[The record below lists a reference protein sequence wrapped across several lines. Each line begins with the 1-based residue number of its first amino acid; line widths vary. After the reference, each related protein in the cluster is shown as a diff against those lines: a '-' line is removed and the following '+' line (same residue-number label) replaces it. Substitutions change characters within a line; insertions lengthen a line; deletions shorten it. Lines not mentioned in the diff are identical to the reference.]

1 MSAAEHALEERVR
14 ATLHRRAADIEVDPP
29 PWEELVGR
37 ASGVV
42 VPLHPTTTVDPPAHL
57 RPARRHRL
65 PRVSLR
71 PALATAA
78 ALLLALGAAAVVS
91 DRDGSGTGGDT
102 PADDGDGDGD
112 TIIALDVPDAPVIP
126 SPGSTDFLPS
136 AATAL
141 PVDTSSVE
149 EVDPTAD
156 PRALVEVYLREVG
169 LAGSATE
176 DDGFELQVDPLKTEQ
191 EDLADPLEGT
201 VWWSVWDRSGTRLT
215 IGTVFVRVADPRAA
229 YRTWEITGAYTS
241 STSLLGSMNLGGVR
255 RAGGVLAFD
264 VGAYFAE
271 PTARVLV
278 NGVET
283 HDGRLRDG
291 FEQFVVEDPA
301 PDQPVVVQL
310 QHLEDGTPVAV
321 TAMAVA
327 PEQDRLVGSGGAA
340 IDTDVELPPSTT
352 APARAGVGP

>member
-42 VPLHPTTTVDPPAHL
+42 VPLRPTTTVDPPAHL
-57 RPARRHRL
+57 RPLQRHRL

-78 ALLLALGAAAVVS
+78 ALLLALGAAAVVG
-91 DRDGSGTGGDT
+91 DRDGTGTGGDT
-102 PADDGDGDGD
+102 PADDGDGD
-112 TIIALDVPDAPVIP
+112 TTVALDVPDTPVVP
-126 SPGSTDFLPS
+126 SPGSSDFVPQ

-141 PVDTSSVE
+141 PVDTSSVQ

-156 PRALVEVYLREVG
+156 PRTLVEVYLQEVG

-176 DDGFELQVDPLKTEQ
+176 DDGFELQVDPLKTEP
-191 EDLADPLEGT
+191 EDLVDPLEGT

-215 IGTVFVRVADPRAA
+215 IGTVFVRVTDPGAA
-229 YRTWEITGAYTS
+229 YRTWEVVGAFTS
-241 STSLLGSMNLGGVR
+241 AQSPVGSMNLGGVR

-264 VGAYFAE
+264 VGAYFSD

-278 NGVET
+278 NGVEA

-327 PEQDRLVGSGGAA
+327 PGQDRFVVESRGAA
-340 IDTDVELPPSTT
+340 VSTEIPFPPSST
-352 APARAGVGP
+352 APPGSTAGP